1 MAIYVDTSFL
11 LNTIYLEEGFK
22 KHVKLLEKEQ
32 YQFSSILLEIEA
44 FRSLNYVRMNR
55 KSDDVEEWF
64 NKKLTYADELLSR
77 INLKNIDKE
86 VRDEIR
92 KNRNICE
99 LKSLDSIHLGTAIF
113 LGNMISEELI
123 FLTLDDKL
131 KSIAKK
137 FGFKIL

>member
-11 LNTIYLEEGFK
+11 LNTIYLEEGYK

-32 YQFSSILLEIEA
+32 YQFSSILLEIET
-44 FRSLNYVRMNR
+44 FRNLNYVRMNR
-55 KSDDVEEWF
+55 KSDDVEKWF

-113 LGNMISEELI
+113 LRNMISEELI

-137 FGFKIL
+137 FGFKKL